1 MLEDRVAKRNLIAVT
16 LSNLFRGIAVGGMQA
31 LFSLYMS
38 WLGYSMSIIGIVISV
53 SNIISAITLPAIGY
67 LIDTYGPRRI
77 VFGTGLMLAIGLFIL
92 EFPSLIVLAASYTL
106 FLLAFFYGQ
115 PARTTFLAHSVAST
129 VLGTSIGVT
138 AAVFSASRTA
148 GPALGGY
155 AVAYLGY
162 KKTFLILSFMAFL
175 SSVIF
180 IILSSETTTNNS
192 DVKRQRSLSD
202 AYKNLLRQKG
212 ILKKIY
218 LMSATDRF
226 GWSLWFPMLSAHL
239 YKWGYTEEY
248 VGLIMS
254 GQGLVQSLVLP
265 IAGRI
270 TDKMRPGRI
279 VALSEVFGIISA
291 ILLSHPLPA
300 FRATSGLL
308 LLGLSIAF
316 WIPGYNSL
324 IAQFSKREE
333 LGKNYA
339 TANVYRSV
347 ASIPSPYIGG
357 LLYDAVSPVTPF
369 LLSTIPLAMVGYSLY
384 KIDAGERV

>member
-1 MLEDRVAKRNLIAVT
+1 MMKRNLVAVT

-38 WLGYSMSIIGIVISV
+38 WLGYSMSIIGVVISI

-67 LIDTYGPRRI
+67 LIDMYGPRRI
-77 VFGTGLMLAIGLFIL
+77 VFGTGLMLAVGLFIL
-92 EFPSLIVLAASYTL
+92 RFPSLIVLAISYTL

-129 VLGTSIGVT
+129 VLGTSIGIT

-162 KKTFLILSFMAFL
+162 KNTFLILSLMAFL
-175 SSVIF
+175 SSIIF
-180 IILSSETTTNNS
+180 IVLSVETASN
-192 DVKRQRSLSD
+192 DKKRRRGLLE
-202 AYKNLLRQKG
+202 AYRNLLRQDG
-212 ILKKIY
+212 VLKKIY
-218 LMSATDRF
+218 LMTATDRF

-239 YKWGYTEEY
+239 YGWGYSEEY
-248 VGLIMS
+248 VGLMMS

-265 IAGRI
+265 LAGRI
-270 TDKMRPGRI
+270 TDKMRPGKI
-279 VALSEVFGIISA
+279 VAFSEAFGIISA

-300 FRATSGLL
+300 LRATTGLL

-324 IAQFSKREE
+324 IAQFSNREE
-333 LGKNYA
+333 LGENYA
-339 TANVYRSV
+339 TANVYRSI
-347 ASIPSPYIGG
+347 ASVPSPYIGG
-357 LLYDAVSPVTPF
+357 LLYDTISSATPF
-369 LLSTIPLAMVGYSLY
+369 LLSIIPLSIVGYTLY
-384 KIDAGERV
+384 RIDTYREA